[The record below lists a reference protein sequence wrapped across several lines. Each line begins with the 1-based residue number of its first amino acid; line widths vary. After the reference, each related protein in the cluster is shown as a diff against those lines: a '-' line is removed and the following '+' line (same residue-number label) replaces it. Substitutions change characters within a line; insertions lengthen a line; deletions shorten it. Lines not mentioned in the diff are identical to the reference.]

1 MRAIYNMDG
10 TPDDN
15 FPLSSVYSQ
24 SYFVIPDY
32 QRDYAWSESNVNDL
46 LDDIEFLYERNETGD
61 NNQNLQ
67 HYFGTIVLE
76 HRGSVEPTDFQ
87 NYDVYGIVDGQQ
99 RLSTVAIVIS
109 AIVDEMSKLASN
121 DNASGN
127 LSSQARK
134 RKDTIAEKYIQYEN
148 IERIRLGGLAEDA
161 YNDIILDS
169 TQVDDYLQNN
179 ELVEAERKIAGA
191 RQATNARL
199 TQWKKSKFVTDSLDI
214 PEYYRFLNTIVKILT
229 QEFEVNIKVVENVDE
244 AARMFKVINNRG
256 RDLRLHDKV
265 RSHLVYCAS
274 QSSKMDSER
283 IYRKF
288 NNIVKNVTIHDGFS
302 DSEVDDLVRI
312 HWKVFTS
319 ERSDSRSKRTGPNQI
334 HRRLSDLKSYASIQR
349 QDYET
354 FIEPYINSLEE
365 FSQVYPYMT
374 NRQKFAEEYYQTKDS
389 GEQGIRMSSKKIQL
403 LYMHPGV
410 QSATAPLLIAVS
422 EKFGVSSPEF
432 TQVVSELEKLVF
444 GFSLVMSHG
453 VQGYRNILASVAN
466 DLYWSNADDSTVEDI
481 FNSTNDRY
489 KGYKSKELG
498 IKKCLERLRE
508 KRERITDINEVVSD
522 YLTEPDVLEGN
533 FTSGWGGIR
542 SNEVIKYIMY
552 EYEEHLRDTSGV
564 LSLAPYHEFRK
575 EFDVEHLV
583 PKNAKAEDKLR
594 NHKQNRNR
602 IGNLAV
608 LSVEQNQSKGNSAY
622 ERKYEDIYS
631 NSSLKILRNLTGP
644 EVSVSDIHRREEEK
658 IIPFI
663 MSRWG

>member
-365 FSQVYPYMT
+365 FSQV
-374 NRQKFAEEYYQTKDS
+374 
-389 GEQGIRMSSKKIQL
+389 IRI
-403 LYMHPGV
+403 
-410 QSATAPLLIAVS
+410 
-422 EKFGVSSPEF
+422 
-432 TQVVSELEKLVF
+432 
-444 GFSLVMSHG
+444 
-453 VQGYRNILASVAN
+453 
-466 DLYWSNADDSTVEDI
+466 
-481 FNSTNDRY
+481 
-489 KGYKSKELG
+489 
-498 IKKCLERLRE
+498 
-508 KRERITDINEVVSD
+508 
-522 YLTEPDVLEGN
+522 
-533 FTSGWGGIR
+533 
-542 SNEVIKYIMY
+542 
-552 EYEEHLRDTSGV
+552 
-564 LSLAPYHEFRK
+564 
-575 EFDVEHLV
+575 
-583 PKNAKAEDKLR
+583 
-594 NHKQNRNR
+594 
-602 IGNLAV
+602 
-608 LSVEQNQSKGNSAY
+608 
-622 ERKYEDIYS
+622 
-631 NSSLKILRNLTGP
+631 
-644 EVSVSDIHRREEEK
+644 
-658 IIPFI
+658 
-663 MSRWG
+663 